1 MTTAVKICGLSTAPT
16 LEAAIDAGADYVGLV
31 FFAKSPRNVSVPVA
45 ADLAAR
51 ARGRV
56 KTVALVVDPSDAALD
71 QIVADVQPDW
81 LQLHGHETPA
91 RVAEIKARYGLP
103 VLKALPIATEA
114 DVVAADAWRP
124 VADMLLFDAKPPPD
138 ATLTGGNGLSFDW
151 RLVAGVARRYPFM
164 LAGGLT
170 PDNVAAAVATTGA
183 AAVDVSSG
191 VETAPGL
198 KDADLIRRFVTA
210 AKRVA
215 T

>member
-1 MTTAVKICGLSTAPT
+1 MTTAVKMCGLSTAPT

-124 VADMLLFDAKPPPD
+124 VADMLLFDAKPPQD

-191 VETAPGL
+191 VETAPGI
-198 KDADLIRRFVTA
+198 KDADLIRRFVMA

>member
-1 MTTAVKICGLSTAPT
+1 MTTAVKMCGLSTAPT

-198 KDADLIRRFVTA
+198 KDADLIRRFVAA
-210 AKRVA
+210 AKRTVA
-215 T
+215 

>member
-16 LEAAIDAGADYVGLV
+16 LEAAVDAGADYVGLV
-31 FFAKSPRNVSVPVA
+31 FFAKSPRNVTVPVA

-51 ARGRV
+51 AGGRV
-56 KTVALVVDPSDAALD
+56 QTVALVVDPSDAALD
-71 QIVADVQPDW
+71 EIVTDVQPDW

-198 KDADLIRRFVTA
+198 KDADLIRRFVAA
-210 AKRVA
+210 AKRTVA
-215 T
+215 

>member
-1 MTTAVKICGLSTAPT
+1 
-16 LEAAIDAGADYVGLV
+16 
-31 FFAKSPRNVSVPVA
+31 
-45 ADLAAR
+45 
-51 ARGRV
+51 
-56 KTVALVVDPSDAALD
+56 
-71 QIVADVQPDW
+71 
-81 LQLHGHETPA
+81 
-91 RVAEIKARYGLP
+91 
-103 VLKALPIATEA
+103 
-114 DVVAADAWRP
+114 
-124 VADMLLFDAKPPPD
+124 MLLFDAKPPQD

-191 VETAPGL
+191 VETAPGI
-198 KDADLIRRFVTA
+198 KDADLIRRFVMA